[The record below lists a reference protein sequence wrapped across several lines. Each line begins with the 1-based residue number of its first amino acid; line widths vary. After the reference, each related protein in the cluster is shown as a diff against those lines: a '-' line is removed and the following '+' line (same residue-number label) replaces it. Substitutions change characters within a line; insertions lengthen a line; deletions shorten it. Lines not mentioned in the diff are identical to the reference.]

1 MISKPLSPARS
12 HLEEAFGP
20 IAPLLRFK
28 TEEEA
33 IRIANDTNAGLGSYA
48 LEYGLVGV
56 NEGVISTE
64 VAPFGGF
71 KQSGLGREGSKY
83 GMDEYLEPLIILMQ
97 LLSFEVCKTEFG
109 CGLKNLEKRAYLC
122 RIMCGGCFGSMGMG

>member
-1 MISKPLSPARS
+1 MISKPLSPARI
-12 HLEEAFGP
+12 LTNEAFGP

-33 IRIANDTNAGLGSYA
+33 IRIANDTNAGLGSY
-48 LEYGLVGV
+48 
-56 NEGVISTE
+56 